1 MLLGNLAT
9 KALQG
14 GCYPWERQRS
24 ARVRQGC
31 KAPAAVSA
39 DPKLSRHAQA
49 VEAPTLSIMVPLLL
63 RGLRE
68 RATAIKRKSCLIIDN
83 MAKLVDNPNDAAVF
97 LPRLLPGV
105 EKVRPPLRTC
115 PGLCSGFLGPGGQAS
130 VARLSSGRRRRP
142 ACGRPCWIWQPQS
155 GLACHAG
162 SQQRAVRR
170 WGGADGGSARV
181 RRSRTRCRTR
191 SAAAWP
197 PRRTRRC
204 CAWSRTWMPS
214 RPRLPML
221 ATR

>member
-1 MLLGNLAT
+1 VLLGNLAT

-105 EKVRPPLRTC
+105 EKARLPSAPVQGFC
-115 PGLCSGFLGPGGQAS
+115 QGFLVPRWTGVGRKTELGQAPAACVRAS
-130 VARLSSGRRRRP
+130 LLDLAATERPSLS
-142 ACGRPCWIWQPQS
+142 
-155 GLACHAG
+155 
-162 SQQRAVRR
+162 R
-170 WGGADGGSARV
+170 WFSATGGAALG
-181 RRSRTRCRTR
+181 RC
-191 SAAAWP
+191 
-197 PRRTRRC
+197 
-204 CAWSRTWMPS
+204 
-214 RPRLPML
+214 
-221 ATR
+221 